1 MANNIIKIKRS
12 TGNSAPSSLNAGELA
27 FTGGAGT
34 QGNNGQRLFIGDPAN
49 SNAVTVIGGNYF
61 TNLMDHAAGTTTASS
76 VLIVDGNKS
85 TSELRT
91 PALHLGTSGGD
102 TLVTSTAA
110 ELNIVDGG
118 TSATSTTLVDADRI
132 VVNDNGVMKQVALT
146 DFETYFESALDTLS
160 NVTSVGTLTALSVD
174 NITLNTNTIST
185 TNSNGDLILAPNGT
199 GNVAMTT
206 DTLSVTATEGE
217 SATLLLSADESD
229 DNGDDWSFVNSTAN
243 TLTINNDISGSA
255 VAQITLTPNATVAS
269 STTAIAGNTTV
280 GGTLG
285 VTGVISPTTHVDM
298 PDDAKVKLGT
308 GDDLELYH
316 DGSDSFIDNKTGT
329 LKIATATSG
338 VPVTIGHTTSEVTVA
353 DNLTVTGD
361 LTVSGTTTTVNSTTV
376 SIADPIFELGS
387 SSSDDNLD
395 RGFKMKYNSSGAKIA
410 FMGFDD
416 SDGKF
421 VMIPDATDTNSVF
434 TGSIGVLKA
443 NIETGNTGLVVGGST
458 PFSDDGSGSLT
469 LQNVDAI
476 DATTE
481 NTLEAAID
489 SLTNLT
495 AVGTLTTGTWNATT
509 IAIGS
514 GGTGL
519 NAVGTSGQLLVSNGS
534 ALVYQDIDGGTFS

>member
-1 MANNIIKIKRS
+1 MATNIIKIKRS
-12 TGNSAPSSLNAGELA
+12 TGTAAPGSLNAGELA

-61 TNLMDHAAGTTTASS
+61 TNLMDHAHGTTTASS
-76 VLIVDGNKS
+76 ALIVDANKS

-91 PALHLGTSGGD
+91 AALYLGTSGSD
-102 TLVTSTAA
+102 TQVTATGA
-110 ELNIVDGG
+110 ELNIMDGG
-118 TSATSTTLVDADRI
+118 TSATSTTLADADRV
-132 VVNDNGVMKQVALT
+132 VVNDGGTMKQVALT

-160 NVTSVGTLTALSVD
+160 NVTSVGTLTELAVD
-174 NITLNTNTIST
+174 NVTINTNTIST
-185 TNSNGDLILAPNGT
+185 TNSNGNLILAPNGT
-199 GNVAMTT
+199 GDVAVTA
-206 DTLSVTATEGE
+206 DTLSITATEGE

-229 DNGDDWSFVNSTAN
+229 DNGDDWSFVNATGN

-255 VAQITLTPNATVAS
+255 VAQITLTPHATVAS
-269 STTAIAGNTTV
+269 STTAIAGNATI

-285 VTGVISPTTHVDM
+285 VTGVLSPTTHVDM

-308 GDDLELYH
+308 GDDLQLYH
-316 DGSDSFIDNKTGT
+316 DGTDSFIENSTGG
-329 LKIATATSG
+329 LKIATETSG
-338 VPVTIGHTTSEVTVA
+338 IAITLGHSTSEVTVG
-353 DNLTVTGD
+353 DNLTVTGN

-376 SIADPIFELGS
+376 SVADPIFELGS

-395 RGFKMKYNSSGAKIA
+395 RGLKLKYNSSGAKIA

-421 VMIPDATDTNSVF
+421 VMIPDATDTSSVF
-434 TGSIGVLKA
+434 TGTIGTLKA
-443 NIETGNTGLVVGGST
+443 NIETGNTGVTVGDST
-458 PFSDDGSGSLT
+458 PFSDSSGTLT

-481 NTLEAAID
+481 NTFEAAID

-509 IAIGS
+509 IAVGS

-519 NAVGTSGQLLVSNGS
+519 TSASTSGFVMTSNGS
-534 ALVYQDIDGGTFS
+534 GFVMQSIDGGTFS

>member
-1 MANNIIKIKRS
+1 MATNIIKIKRS
-12 TGNSAPSSLNAGELA
+12 TGTAAPGSLNAGELA

-61 TNLMDHAAGTTTASS
+61 TNLMDHAHGTTTASS
-76 VLIVDGNKS
+76 ALIVDANKS

-91 PALHLGTSGGD
+91 AALYLGTSGSD
-102 TLVTSTAA
+102 TQVTATGA
-110 ELNIVDGG
+110 ELNIMDGG
-118 TSATSTTLVDADRI
+118 TSATSTTLADADRV
-132 VVNDNGVMKQVALT
+132 VVNDGGTMKQVALT

-160 NVTSVGTLTALSVD
+160 NVTSVGTLTELAVD
-174 NITLNTNTIST
+174 NVTINTNTIST
-185 TNSNGDLILAPNGT
+185 TNSNGNLILAPNGT
-199 GNVAMTT
+199 GDVAVTA
-206 DTLSVTATEGE
+206 DTLSITATEGE

-229 DNGDDWSFVNSTAN
+229 DNGDDWSFVNATGN

-255 VAQITLTPNATVAS
+255 VAQITLTPHATVAS
-269 STTAIAGNTTV
+269 STTAIAGNATI

-285 VTGVISPTTHVDM
+285 VTGVLSPTTHVDM

-308 GDDLELYH
+308 GDDLQLYH
-316 DGSDSFIDNKTGT
+316 DGTDSFIENSTGG
-329 LKIATATSG
+329 LKIATETSG
-338 VPVTIGHTTSEVTVA
+338 IAITLGHSTSEVTVG
-353 DNLTVTGD
+353 DNLTVTGN

-376 SIADPIFELGS
+376 SVADPIFELGS

-395 RGFKMKYNSSGAKIA
+395 RGLKLKYNSSGAKIA

-421 VMIPDATDTNSVF
+421 VMIPDATDSSSVF
-434 TGSIGVLKA
+434 TGTIGTLKA
-443 NIETGNTGLVVGGST
+443 NIETGNTGVTVGDST
-458 PFSDDGSGSLT
+458 PFSDSSGTLT

-481 NTLEAAID
+481 NTFEAAID

-509 IAIGS
+509 IAVGS

-519 NAVGTSGQLLVSNGS
+519 TSASTSGFVMTSNGS
-534 ALVYQDIDGGTFS
+534 GFVMQSIDGGTFS

>member
-1 MANNIIKIKRS
+1 MATNIIKIKRS
-12 TGNSAPSSLNAGELA
+12 TGTAAPGSLNAGELA

-61 TNLMDHAAGTTTASS
+61 TNLMDHAHGTTTASS
-76 VLIVDGNKS
+76 ALIVDANKS
-85 TSELRT
+85 TSEIRT
-91 PALHLGTSGGD
+91 AALHLGTSGSD
-102 TLVTSTAA
+102 TQVTATGA
-110 ELNIVDGG
+110 ELNIMDGG
-118 TSATSTTLVDADRI
+118 TSATSTTLADADRV
-132 VVNDNGVMKQVALT
+132 VVNDGGTMKQVALT

-160 NVTSVGTLTALSVD
+160 NVTSVGTLTSLAVD
-174 NITLNTNTIST
+174 NVTINTNTIST
-185 TNSNGDLILAPNGT
+185 TNSNGNLILAPNGT
-199 GNVAMTT
+199 GDVAITA

-229 DNGDDWSFVNSTAN
+229 DNGDDWSLVNSTGN
-243 TLTINNDISGSA
+243 TLTFNNDISGSA
-255 VAQITLTPNATVAS
+255 VAQITLTPHATVAS
-269 STTAIAGNTTV
+269 STTAVAGNATIA
-280 GGTLG
+280 GTLG

-308 GDDLELYH
+308 GDDLQLYH
-316 DGSDSFIDNKTGT
+316 DGTDSFIENSTGG
-329 LKIATATSG
+329 LKIATETSG
-338 VPVTIGHTTSEVTVA
+338 IAVTLGHSTSEVTVG
-353 DNLTVTGD
+353 DNLTVTGN

-376 SIADPIFELGS
+376 SVADPIFELGS

-395 RGFKMKYNSSGAKIA
+395 RGLKLKYNSSGAKIA

-421 VMIPDATDTNSVF
+421 VMIPDATDTSSVF
-434 TGSIGVLKA
+434 TGTIGTLKA
-443 NIETGNTGLVVGGST
+443 NIETGNTGVTVGDSI
-458 PFSDDGSGSLT
+458 PFSDSSGTLT

-481 NTLEAAID
+481 NTFEAAID

-509 IAIGS
+509 IAVGS

-519 NAVGTSGQLLVSNGS
+519 TSASTSGFVMTSNGS
-534 ALVYQDIDGGTFS
+534 GFVMQSIDGGTFS